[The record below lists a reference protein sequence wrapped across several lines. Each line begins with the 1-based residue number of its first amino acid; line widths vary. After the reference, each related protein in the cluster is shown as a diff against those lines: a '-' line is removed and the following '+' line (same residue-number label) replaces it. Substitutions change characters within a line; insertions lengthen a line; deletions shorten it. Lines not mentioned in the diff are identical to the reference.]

1 VKEMKIRQLSNYF
14 LAVGLVAAYGTA
26 QALSMDYTSLEQ
38 LFNEPVTTSVTGTPQ
53 RESDVPVTMVIITAD
68 DIRRSGATDI
78 PGVLRHVPGV
88 DVLQWANDD
97 ADVSIRGYN
106 QAYSPRLLVLIDGRQ
121 VYADFYGYTPWST
134 LPVELG
140 EIRQIEVIKGPNS
153 ALFGFNA
160 AGGVINIITY
170 NPLYDKVNTAAMI
183 GGTQELKQGSV
194 IATQTYKNKV
204 GIRIAAGARGNND
217 FTTPQLPNAIG
228 SRRGNNSD
236 EINILARMRLTDK
249 IEAALEAT
257 NSKAAQTEFDTS
269 YQDQFT
275 RYWTKSLK
283 GSLSADTRLGNIQG
297 TVYQNDITY
306 KDYLMTFSDTFTQLH
321 NIVDV
326 GILEDLF
333 KLGPNNTFRLAF
345 EYRHN
350 MMPTTTLPA
359 YVFYNVA
366 SESGMWNW
374 KIVPSLAL
382 TNALRLDR
390 LSLGREGP
398 QPLGSG
404 MINAD
409 WNNRSRVE
417 KSYNSGLVWQAN
429 PNNTFRIT
437 AARGVQLPSLTD
449 LGGLIFPLPAS
460 NFATGV
466 PTVRPTIVNNYQV
479 GWDRSLTL
487 INAQTRVT
495 VFHENAH
502 DLVSVTG
509 GSLFPTSLLF
519 TSTNIGRSEA
529 TGIELSIKGIFHQN
543 WRWGVS
549 YTPEY
554 IHDNFTLPFAAII
567 TDYQDTLPVNV
578 VNGNLGWAHGPWEID
593 GYVRYESNFY
603 GIQGSALTGSAI
615 LVPVKNYISVDGRAA
630 YKLTKEITFA
640 LSGQNL
646 TQSTQ
651 QQTSAPKVERRVMA
665 TVTIKIT

>member
-1 VKEMKIRQLSNYF
+1 MKIHQLSNF
-14 LAVGLVAAYGTA
+14 LFAAGLVAACGTA

-53 RESDVPVTMVIITAD
+53 RASEVPVTMVIITAD

-78 PGVLRHVPGV
+78 PGVLRHFPGV

-140 EIRQIEVIKGPNS
+140 EIRQIEIIKGPNS

-160 AGGVINIITY
+160 TGGVINIITY
-170 NPLYDKVNTAAMI
+170 NPLYDNVNTAALI

-194 IATQTYKNKV
+194 IATQTVKNKA
-204 GIRIAAGARGNND
+204 GIRIAAGARGDND
-217 FTTPQLPNAIG
+217 FTTPQLPNSIG
-228 SRRGNNSD
+228 TRRGNNSD
-236 EINILARMRLTDK
+236 EINMLARVRLSDK

-257 NSKAAQTEFDTS
+257 NSKTGQTEFATS

-283 GSLSADTRLGNIQG
+283 GSLSADTKLGNIQG

-306 KDYLMTFSDTFTQLH
+306 KSYLMDFDNTFTQLH
-321 NIVDV
+321 NVVTV

-333 KLGPNNTFRLAF
+333 KVAAHHTFRLAF

-359 YVFYNVA
+359 YVFYNNA

-374 KIVPSLAL
+374 KILSSLAL
-382 TNALRLDR
+382 TNAIRLDR

-404 MINAD
+404 LTNAN
-409 WNNRSRVE
+409 WNNRSRLE
-417 KSYNSGLVWQAN
+417 KSYNSALVWQAN
-429 PNNTFRIT
+429 SNNTFRIM
-437 AARGVQLPSLTD
+437 ASRGVQLPSLID
-449 LGGLIFPLPAS
+449 LGGLIFPVPPSAFAS
-460 NFATGV
+460 GV
-466 PTVRPTIVNNYQV
+466 PTLQPTIVNNYEV
-479 GWDRSLTL
+479 GWDRSLTV
-487 INAQTRVT
+487 ITAQTRVS
-495 VFHENAH
+495 VFHENTH
-502 DLVSVTG
+502 DLVSVNG
-509 GSLFPTSLLF
+509 GSMFPTSLLF

-529 TGIELSIKGIFHQN
+529 TGIELSIKGIFLQN
-543 WRWGVS
+543 WRWGAS
-549 YTPEY
+549 YTPEF
-554 IHDNFTLPFAAII
+554 IHDQFSLPFSAIT
-567 TDYQDTLPVNV
+567 TDFQNTLPVNV
-578 VNGNLGWAHGPWEID
+578 VNGNLGWSRGPWEID
-593 GYVRYESNFY
+593 SYVRYESNFY
-603 GIQGSALTGSAI
+603 GIQSSALNGN
-615 LVPVKNYISVDGRAA
+615 PVLTPIKNYTSVDGRVA
-630 YKLTKEITFA
+630 YKLTREITFA

-646 TQSTQ
+646 TQNRQ
-651 QQTSAPKVERRVMA
+651 LQTSAPEVERRVMA